1 MTDLHLEPHHYQ
13 IYCVKIDFCHQ
24 YRISVVTE
32 SQAFLLVNRPRSKDK
47 RLFSQATGTQ
57 DIGKQ
62 NHCEQHTML
71 SSYRCTNFISG
82 PGYHWQMINKCLEV
96 FLVGA
101 DLSLLYYFFRDWFYA
116 KRPSLSVKI
125 EAVNMDS
132 TEAQVVSF
140 SWGLTKVT
148 S

>member
-1 MTDLHLEPHHYQ
+1 
-13 IYCVKIDFCHQ
+13 
-24 YRISVVTE
+24 
-32 SQAFLLVNRPRSKDK
+32 
-47 RLFSQATGTQ
+47 
-57 DIGKQ
+57 
-62 NHCEQHTML
+62 
-71 SSYRCTNFISG
+71 
-82 PGYHWQMINKCLEV
+82 MINKCLEV

-116 KRPSLSVKI
+116 KRPSRSVKR

-132 TEAQVVSF
+132 TEAQVVSV

>member
-1 MTDLHLEPHHYQ
+1 
-13 IYCVKIDFCHQ
+13 
-24 YRISVVTE
+24 
-32 SQAFLLVNRPRSKDK
+32 
-47 RLFSQATGTQ
+47 
-57 DIGKQ
+57 
-62 NHCEQHTML
+62 
-71 SSYRCTNFISG
+71 
-82 PGYHWQMINKCLEV
+82 MINKCLEV
-96 FLVGA
+96 FPVGA

-116 KRPSLSVKI
+116 KRPSLSVKR

>member
-1 MTDLHLEPHHYQ
+1 MHLEPHDYQ
-13 IYCVKIDFCHQ
+13 IYYVNIDFCHQ
-24 YRISVVTE
+24 CGISVVTE

-57 DIGKQ
+57 DSGKQ
-62 NHCEQHTML
+62 NRCEQHTML
-71 SSYRCTNFISG
+71 SSYRCTNFMSG
-82 PGYHWQMINKCLEV
+82 PGYNRQMINKCLEV

-116 KRPSLSVKI
+116 KRPSLSVKR

-132 TEAQVVSF
+132 MEAQVVSVN
-140 SWGLTKVT
+140 WGLIKVT